1 VNHAMFSPEALAHFK
16 QFALT
21 AQKDRATRRASPLSN
36 PQGAFDVSTTELKR
50 AIARDAA
57 PGETQMDPQTL
68 NLILECLRE
77 TFGDEAHGALTE
89 ALDKAYP
96 GCVNAAHPES
106 PDTAT
111 SEDEADRDWPPANAN
126 GQPGEMQAEDEEFSP
141 AGQFAAMGHDMPKP
155 FPGMPVP
162 GGKMVAQDR
171 ALKRAQRLRLQYQ
184 NEFPFTRRFGDSLS
198 YIPTKPHKMTAQD
211 AALQMAGTE
220 DFYAMFPQARRIGIV

>member
-1 VNHAMFSPEALAHFK
+1 VNHALFSPEALAHFK
-16 QFALT
+16 QFAVT
-21 AQKDRATRRASPLSN
+21 AQNDRATRRASPGSN
-36 PQGAFDVSTTELKR
+36 PQGAFDVSTAELKR
-50 AIARDAA
+50 AIAKDAA
-57 PGETQMDPQTL
+57 PGEAQMDPQTL

-106 PDTAT
+106 PDTVT
-111 SEDEADRDWPPANAN
+111 GEDEADRDWPPANAL
-126 GQPGEMQAEDEEFSP
+126 GRPGEMQAEDDDFSP

-171 ALKRAQRLRLQYQ
+171 ALKRSALAREAY
-184 NEFPFTRRFGDSLS
+184 FADYPSTRRLGDVTH
-198 YIPTKPHKMTAQD
+198 IPTKPRKMTAQD